1 MIRAACESGQAKATT
16 QMYRELAATGGVP
29 YETEMSIKMAG
40 DGPMAGL
47 MAKMG
52 NISTTSTMT
61 AIEAAPLPDDLFLP
75 PAGYKLSPKK

>member
-1 MIRAACESGQAKATT
+1 
-16 QMYRELAATGGVP
+16 
-29 YETEMSIKMAG
+29 
-40 DGPMAGL
+40 MAGL